1 MDEERFEQLYNKILV
16 EKIGIIQLL
25 MNSFACQSQVPV
37 KKVGKK

>member
-1 MDEERFEQLYNKILV
+1 MKKGLNSYTIKYWM

-25 MNSFACQSQVPV
+25 INSFACQSQVPV